1 MTWGEKIDTRLHA
14 KDNVAQECMAIV
26 RALAA
31 ERDALQGLLRKSQE
45 RINALEEESCEL
57 ESEIKAQAKEY
68 EREIEQI
75 EVDCCEC
82 HVKRVAQ
89 VAVLRKGMEA
99 IADTTSHKRAVQL
112 AIRFVATTPAEA
124 AEGVQM
130 LVEALEGICAELN
143 DTETDICTTIQ
154 AMHDKAQDALSEWRR
169 EK

>member
-14 KDNVAQECMAIV
+14 KDNAKECMAIV

-82 HVKRVAQ
+82 HAKRVAQ
-89 VAVLRKGMEA
+89 VAVLRKGMEV

-112 AIRFVATTPAEA
+112 AIRFVATTPSEA
-124 AEGVQM
+124 AERVQR
-130 LVEALEGICAELN
+130 LVTALEE
-143 DTETDICTTIQ
+143 IQ
-154 AMHDKAQDALSEWRR
+154 KSGTGWDDDGSVVRTYEAMLAASALSEWRR
-169 EK
+169 QT